1 MSALRFRNTLF
12 SLLAEELGTYI
23 PQFKPYTLDYQM
35 VIYAS
40 KDLEVWLKV
49 KMNTDDNR
57 VIYERL
63 EENFRNKPRDLRI
76 SINFWAGMWLKKW
89 RERVRILST
98 RLKMPPDYVEKIR
111 RARKLY
117 QDIDYKSEL
126 KSMAVKKLVDYG
138 EICMIEP
145 IAENLIIEEI
155 ARRIRKDNKSLMPV
169 ALDSFS
175 IYNAVGGRIAL
186 LPKERGPLIYLN
198 IKPTSIF

>member
-12 SLLAEELGTYI
+12 SVLVEELGTYI

-57 VIYERL
+57 VIYEWL

-98 RLKMPPDYVEKIR
+98 RFKMPPDHIEKIR
-111 RARKLY
+111 KARKLY
-117 QDIDYKSEL
+117 QNIDYKSEL
-126 KSMAVKKLVDYG
+126 KNMAVKKLVDYG

-155 ARRIRKDNKSLMPV
+155 ARRIRKDDKSLMPV
-169 ALDSFS
+169 ALDPLS
-175 IYNAVGGRIAL
+175 IYNTVGGRISL
-186 LPKERGPLIYLN
+186 LPRERGPLIYLN
-198 IKPTSIF
+198 IKPTNIF